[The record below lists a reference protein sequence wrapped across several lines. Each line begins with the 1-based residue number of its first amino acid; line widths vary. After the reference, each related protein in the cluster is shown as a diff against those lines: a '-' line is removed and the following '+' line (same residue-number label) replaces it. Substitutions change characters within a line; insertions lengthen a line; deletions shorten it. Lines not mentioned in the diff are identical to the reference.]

1 VQTPFDCH
9 KFSRKFIN
17 DDENEDENLIL
28 FADKRPRERAN
39 KKNKNLQKS
48 AIKKTMNL
56 TNNTYPLKLSTP
68 LPMQGGL
75 GWVSH
80 DTLMT
85 PLTPSKTGCKPNVY
99 RRFDTLTPLK
109 QKISHAR
116 ERSTRTYM

>member
-17 DDENEDENLIL
+17 DDENESKNIIL

-48 AIKKTMNL
+48 AIKKPTNL
-56 TNNTYPLKLSTP
+56 TNNTNPLKLSTP

-75 GWVSH
+75 GVG
-80 DTLMT
+80 L
-85 PLTPSKTGCKPNVY
+85 LVTPSLHPLHPPKQGARPV
-99 RRFDTLTPLK
+99 FIGVLTPL
-109 QKISHAR
+109 HP
-116 ERSTRTYM
+116 